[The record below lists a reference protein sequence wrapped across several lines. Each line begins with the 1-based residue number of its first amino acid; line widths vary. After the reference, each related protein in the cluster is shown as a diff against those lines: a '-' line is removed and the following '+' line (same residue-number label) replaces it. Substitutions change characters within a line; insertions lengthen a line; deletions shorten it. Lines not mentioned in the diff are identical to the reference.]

1 MNFVTSESSF
11 VDLDIVYVKIGRVP
25 FEIVGN
31 WSKTKMAAIPGAREY
46 NGESFY
52 FPSTHMFFFFFS
64 VGILSFIYFK
74 QFTLS
79 FILLTFL

>member
-46 NGESFY
+46 NGESF
-52 FPSTHMFFFFFS
+52 FFS

-74 QFTLS
+74 LFILS
-79 FILLTFL
+79 FILLSLFSIPTANISL